1 MDVAMER
8 SRGGAGAEAGDAPDS
23 APTRPAQEG
32 LQDPTAF
39 SSGTKHPAVRVRL
52 RDAQTPA
59 VTAHHL
65 GAASLVLCRH
75 AESLPWRGVTGHGT
89 VAADAVATWQGGG
102 GTGAA
107 FFTHSPPHLPPLLSL
122 CLEGCRLLK
131 ERGSAHSV
139 TER

>member
-32 LQDPTAF
+32 LQDPTAY
-39 SSGTKHPAVRVRL
+39 SSGTKHPAVRARL

-75 AESLPWRGVTGHGT
+75 AESLPWRGVTGHWDRGSGCCGYL
-89 VAADAVATWQGGG
+89 AGRRRDRSS
-102 GTGAA
+102 
-107 FFTHSPPHLPPLLSL
+107 FLHSPPHHLPPLLSL

>member
-23 APTRPAQEG
+23 VPTRPAQEG

-39 SSGTKHPAVRVRL
+39 SSGTKHPAVQVRL
-52 RDAQTPA
+52 RDAQTPV

-75 AESLPWRGVTGHGT
+75 AESLPWRGVTGHGWQRMLWLPGREAAGPEQLSSLTPPPPPATAVT
-89 VAADAVATWQGGG
+89 V
-102 GTGAA
+102 
-107 FFTHSPPHLPPLLSL
+107 S
-122 CLEGCRLLK
+122 
-131 ERGSAHSV
+131 
-139 TER
+139 